1 MAKTRDCWFLTVLFG
16 TACLLRAATATTPAA
31 LRISTETAPAGGWA
45 QIKIYAA
52 KPVAIAGGDLVLNLD
67 ATVFGT
73 GAMAGLFGANGDAQG
88 LATVSWPQIDVQFS
102 SASGGIGQLA
112 GVPAIVISVPVLA
125 SAAGRTVT
133 VSATSPDSSV
143 SVASGSVT
151 VEGTLSV
158 REIPAGMGTVPA
170 GTVVPV
176 YGAGFMPSTT
186 VTIDGVEI
194 ASAAFVS
201 AEEVDVTLG
210 GAAELV
216 GKLARVTDGGV
227 EFDYFCFQPN
237 APVNFPE
244 NTQFGSAVANVQPL
258 FPLFALNRID
268 RGYRRQRLSRQ
279 RD

>member
-1 MAKTRDCWFLTVLFG
+1 
-16 TACLLRAATATTPAA
+16 
-31 LRISTETAPAGGWA
+31 
-45 QIKIYAA
+45 
-52 KPVAIAGGDLVLNLD
+52 
-67 ATVFGT
+67 
-73 GAMAGLFGANGDAQG
+73 
-88 LATVSWPQIDVQFS
+88 
-102 SASGGIGQLA
+102 
-112 GVPAIVISVPVLA
+112 VISVPVLA

-210 GAAELV
+210 GA
-216 GKLARVTDGGV
+216 
-227 EFDYFCFQPN
+227 N
-237 APVNFPE
+237 S
-244 NTQFGSAVANVQPL
+244 SASWHGLQTAAWSSITSASSPT
-258 FPLFALNRID
+258 PP
-268 RGYRRQRLSRQ
+268 
-279 RD
+279 